1 MVSVGHPLNPRSP
14 HPNRIVLLTDF
25 GEQDGYVGI
34 MKGVIAQTA
43 PNCPVIDLSH
53 RIPPQDIGAGR
64 FCLANAYR
72 YFPQGSI
79 FVAVVD
85 PGVGSD
91 RRSIAVEFAQGYFVG
106 PDNGLISGILENSP
120 ARRAIHL
127 TNRHYWRVPQPSFT
141 FHGRDIFASVA
152 AHLAQGVPLTD
163 LGEAFPVEDLVTFP
177 LQAVTVISG
186 VYQGIIEGCIQ
197 YIDHFGNLI
206 SNISS
211 DLLTNMCGSVSFKG
225 RHIQINQRYDQVAK
239 GAAIALG
246 GSHGWLEIAI
256 NQGHAQQQFAAQVG
270 DELTVYFDKL

>member
-14 HPNRIVLLTDF
+14 RPNRIVLLTDF

-127 TNRHYWRVPQPSFT
+127 TNRHYWRIPQPSFT
-141 FHGRDIFASVA
+141 FQGRDIFASVA
-152 AHLAQGVPLTD
+152 AHLAQGVPFTD
-163 LGEAFPVEDLVTFP
+163 LGETLPVEDLVTFP
-177 LQAVTVISG
+177 LLSVVIMPQTV
-186 VYQGIIEGCIQ
+186 QGCLQ
-197 YIDHFGNLI
+197 YIDQFGNLI
-206 SNISS
+206 SNIPVSC
-211 DLLTNMCGSVSFKG
+211 LTDAPWSVQFK
-225 RHIQINQRYDQVAK
+225 HQQIPGGQSYHQVPI
-239 GAAIALG
+239 GTAIALG

>member
-1 MVSVGHPLNPRSP
+1 MNPRSP
-14 HPNRIVLLTDF
+14 CPNWIVLLTDF
-25 GEQDGYVGI
+25 GEQDGYVGM

-43 PNCPVIDLSH
+43 PSCSVLDLSH
-53 RIPPQDIGAGR
+53 HIPPQDIGAGR

-120 ARRAIHL
+120 ATRAVNL
-127 TNRHYWRVPQPSFT
+127 TNRHYWRVPQPSLT

-163 LGEAFPVEDLVTFP
+163 LGESFPVEDLVTLP
-177 LQAVTVISG
+177 LPSVVVTPQKV
-186 VYQGIIEGCIQ
+186 QGCIQ

-206 SNISS
+206 SN
-211 DLLTNMCGSVSFKG
+211 LPGTCLTHSPWSVRFKHG
-225 RHIQINQRYDQVAK
+225 RIKMGQRYDQVK
-239 GAAIALG
+239 KDGAIALV

-256 NQGHAQQQFAAQVG
+256 NQGHAQQHFAAQVG
-270 DELTVYFDKL
+270 DELTVYFDKF